1 MAPVAGVT
9 DEAAAPPKRFEDIM
23 ENIISIANIP
33 AYIRAAMAIQ
43 SDRVDGFPL
52 LILGP
57 VGVGKS
63 QAPVQVAREEGWHVE
78 VVNLS
83 NYQPSEVTGWVTQV
97 GDAMDQLLPVWGRNV
112 IDAGK
117 SGSKSLII
125 FEEFPQCDIDV
136 QKASAQVI
144 WDRRLAGHRLPEDCL
159 IIANGN
165 RKSDKAAVKS
175 IPEHLVSR
183 FNIVT
188 VEAELD
194 PTLAHFAK
202 IDVAPEVTTYLTQF
216 PDALH
221 RHAADGTPFP
231 CPRTWVAV
239 SDVIKAEVPKAIEM
253 PMIAGAIGVGEQAK
267 FTGFLRI
274 WRDLVAPSEVFA
286 NPDAA
291 PVPEKADVRYAMIGS
306 LIASVTNK
314 TAKACAAYIK
324 RLPPEYHSVAVSAL
338 LRRNEAAS
346 EPGKKVS
353 TTGFTDILIETSNL
367 IGEG

>member
-1 MAPVAGVT
+1 
-9 DEAAAPPKRFEDIM
+9 M
-23 ENIISIANIP
+23 ENIISMSNLP
-33 AYIRAAMAIQ
+33 AYIRAAMPIQ
-43 SDRVDGFPL
+43 IDRVDGFPL

-63 QAPVQVAREEGWHVE
+63 QVPVQVAREEGWHVE

-97 GDAMDQLLPVWGRNV
+97 GDQMDQLLPRWGNNV
-112 IDAGK
+112 IEAGK
-117 SGSKSLII
+117 DGSKSIII

-136 QKASAQVI
+136 QKASAQVVY
-144 WDRRLAGHRLPEDCL
+144 DRRVAGHRLPEDCL
-159 IIANGN
+159 IVANGN

-194 PTLAHFAK
+194 PTLQHFAS

-221 RHAADGTPFP
+221 RHVADGTPFP
-231 CPRTWVAV
+231 SPRTWVAV
-239 SDVIKAEVPKAIEM
+239 SDVVKAKLPKAIEG
-253 PMIAGAIGVGEQAK
+253 PMIAGAVGIGEQAK

-274 WRDLVAPSEVFA
+274 WRDLVAPSQVFA
-286 NPDAA
+286 NPETA
-291 PVPEKADVRYAMIGS
+291 PVPEAADVRYAMVGS
-306 LIASVTNK
+306 LVASASNK
-314 TAKACAAYIK
+314 TAKALATYIK
-324 RLPPEYHSVAVSAL
+324 RLPPEYHSVAAAAIK
-338 LRRNEAAS
+338 RRNEAAND
-346 EPGKKVS
+346 PAKKIS
-353 TTGFTDILIETSNL
+353 AKEFTDILIETAQLLS
-367 IGEG
+367 ED

>member
-1 MAPVAGVT
+1 
-9 DEAAAPPKRFEDIM
+9 M
-23 ENIISIANIP
+23 ENIISMTNLP
-33 AYIRAAMAIQ
+33 AVIRAAMDIQ
-43 SDRVDGFPL
+43 INRIDGYPL

-63 QAPVQVAREEGWHVE
+63 QVPVQVAREEGWE
-78 VVNLS
+78 VITVNLC

-97 GDAMDQLLPVWGRNV
+97 GDVMSQLLPDWAKRVF
-112 IDAGK
+112 DAAQSGK
-117 SGSKSLII
+117 KTVII

-136 QKASAQVI
+136 QKAAAQVN
-144 WDRRLAGHRLPEDCL
+144 WDRRVAGHRLPEDCL

-175 IPEHLVSR
+175 IPEHQISR
-183 FNIVT
+183 FTIMT

-274 WRDLVAPSEVFA
+274 WRDLVSPSEVFA

-338 LRRNEAAS
+338 LRRNEAAGD
-346 EPGKKVS
+346 PGKKIS
-353 TTGFTDILIETSNL
+353 TAGFTDILIETSNL